1 MWREFSRCSHTRRPR
16 HITEEELRYILQIQG
31 VLNNTSDLEDKR
43 ILINNINEE
52 LRGTEVSLASNKK
65 TSFVI
70 QSILFRF
77 RRSHVYPNV
86 CFPRDANGAAAGEQ
100 VSHGIAG
107 RTEGRTGEASRR
119 ESSGA
124 AEHNHQLVRGEP
136 DEPVGDGVHG
146 RERFARSPLPPL
158 HSDGLSPSVRR
169 HQETH

>member
-1 MWREFSRCSHTRRPR
+1 MIGSS
-16 HITEEELRYILQIQG
+16 G
-31 VLNNTSDLEDKR
+31 V
-43 ILINNINEE
+43 
-52 LRGTEVSLASNKK
+52 VP
-65 TSFVI
+65 
-70 QSILFRF
+70 FRF

-86 CFPRDANGAAAGEQ
+86 CFPCDANGAAAGEQ

-107 RTEGRTGEASRR
+107 GTEGRTGEASRR